1 MKIVSAVLT
10 VLCLFPVTSN
20 AEVTTATPAGFL
32 VKRELA
38 VAGPSAK
45 VFATLTEVGRWWNP
59 EHTYSG
65 DAHNLTIDLKA
76 GGCFCERL
84 ANGGSVRH
92 LEVAFYEP
100 GRMLRMTG
108 ALGPLQADGLT
119 GSLTLSVRET
129 APGNSVIAMSYSVGG
144 FMADGVNKMAGP
156 VDFMLGEQLTRLK
169 SLIETGDPA
178 QAKATDKPAG

>member
-1 MKIVSAVLT
+1 MKIVSAMLT
-10 VLCLFPVTSN
+10 MLCLLPVTSN
-20 AEVTTATPAGFL
+20 AEVATATPTGFL

-38 VAGPSAK
+38 VAAPSAK
-45 VFATLTEVGRWWNP
+45 VFTSLTEIGRWWNP
-59 EHTYSG
+59 EHTFSG

-100 GRMLRMTG
+100 GRVLRMTG
-108 ALGPLQADGLT
+108 ALGPLQANGLA
-119 GSLTLSVRET
+119 GSLTLTVREA

-144 FMADGVNKMAGP
+144 FTVDGLDKMAGP
-156 VDFMLGEQLTRLK
+156 VDFVLGEQLTRLK

-178 QAKATDKPAG
+178 QAKPAARPPG